1 MPPRSRMCH
10 ICGRQCMVNSFKFH
24 IKECQ
29 ALFEKREN
37 LKPVRER
44 RACPDDPYTYQKGQT
59 LRKSDIDD
67 MNAAA
72 YEAWNKTLSQCANC
86 GRRFLPE
93 KLVVHNK
100 SCTAKTPAR
109 SVVSSSNTIAK
120 TTSNESAI
128 SLRRRNSGRAIPPSS
143 APVIPAEL
151 ITCSTCGRHFNEIAF
166 NK

>member
-1 MPPRSRMCH
+1 
-10 ICGRQCMVNSFKFH
+10 MVNSFKFH

-44 RACPDDPYTYQKGQT
+44 RACPDDPYTYHKGQT
-59 LRKSDIDD
+59 LRKADIDD
-67 MNAAA
+67 MNTAA

-93 KLVVHNK
+93 KLVIHNK

-109 SVVSSSNTIAK
+109 SVVSLLHTGTRKSF
-120 TTSNESAI
+120 NESVP
-128 SLRRRNSGRAIPPSS
+128 LRRRNSGHGIPPPSS
-143 APVIPAEL
+143 APVVPAEL
-151 ITCSTCGRHFNEIAF
+151 ITCSTCGRHFNEIAYS
-166 NK
+166 K